1 MASEARRKFFYGYA
15 VVSGAW
21 LAMFVS
27 AGAQYSFAIFQPA
40 LLDEFGWTRGMIS
53 LGPTLNILTMLLFGL
68 VGGYLVD
75 RIGPKW
81 TVIIG
86 AIIGGI
92 GIALLSVITQVWH
105 FIVLYGVLAPLGI
118 GLSYWVAPIATVRR
132 WFMRRA
138 ALMVAIALSGSG
150 LGIVFLVPAA
160 HAIIESW
167 GFRTGYVAFALILVV
182 GAVLGALLLRKDPES
197 SGTYPDG
204 VKPTEEELKARA
216 DFTARADHWSARQ
229 AMKTSSWWLLIGSHL
244 GHSLALMGLLNHLIV
259 WGTVDLGI
267 PTGTMVAI
275 FSYVFVLSA
284 VFGRVLGGFLS
295 DWSMSRF
302 PVSRKPVMYFNILGV
317 GLGVFLCP
325 LVGSTVSMI
334 LVALLLGF
342 SYGSGLAA
350 FPTYLADLFGVVNIP
365 VLIAILSLFI
375 DGFAA
380 LGPIFYGFTYDATGS
395 FNLAF
400 TITGFLCLM
409 SAVCLFFVKTPRKKP
424 AESILV

>member
-1 MASEARRKFFYGYA
+1 MSEPRQRFFYGYA
-15 VVSGAW
+15 VVTGAW

-53 LGPTLNILTMLLFGL
+53 LGPTLSVFTQLLFGL

-75 RIGPKW
+75 RIGPRW

-86 AIIGGI
+86 AVIGGI
-92 GIALLSVITQVWH
+92 GIGLLSIITQVWQ
-105 FIVLYGVLAPLGI
+105 FILLYGLLAPLGI
-118 GLSYWVAPIATVRR
+118 ALSYWIAPVTTVRR

-138 ALMVAIALSGSG
+138 ALMVAIAMSGSG

-167 GFRTGYVAFALILVV
+167 DFRIGYVALAVILVV

-204 VKPTEEELKARA
+204 VKPADKELKSRLDFMARGE
-216 DFTARADHWSARQ
+216 RWSVRD

-244 GHSLALMGLLNHLIV
+244 GHSLALTGLLNHLIV
-259 WGTVDLGI
+259 WGNIDVGI
-267 PTGTMVAI
+267 PRGTMVLI
-275 FSYVFVLSA
+275 YSYVFVLSA
-284 VFGRVLGGFLS
+284 VVGRLAGGFVS

-325 LVGSTVSMI
+325 IIGSSMAMI

-350 FPTYLADLFGVVNIP
+350 FPTYVADLFGVINMP
-365 VLIAILSLFI
+365 VLIAILGLFV

-380 LGPIFYGFTYDATGS
+380 LGPVFYGFTYDVTGS
-395 FNLAF
+395 FNPAF
-400 TITGFLCLM
+400 IATGALCLV
-409 SAVCLFFVKTPRKKP
+409 SAVCLFLIKPPVRKTVSSSP
-424 AESILV
+424 